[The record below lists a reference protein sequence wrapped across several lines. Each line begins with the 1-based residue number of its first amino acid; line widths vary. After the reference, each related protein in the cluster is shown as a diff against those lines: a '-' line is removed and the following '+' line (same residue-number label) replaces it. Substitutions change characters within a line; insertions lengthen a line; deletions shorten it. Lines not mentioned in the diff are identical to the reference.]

1 MLKKYNIILKGFIP
15 LFVLLA
21 FAACKKEV
29 TDIGLNLR
37 PDGGVISGT
46 RSAITDIVCR
56 TVEEDSLRTD
66 SLSTNIIGSINDPLF
81 GESRA
86 SLVVQPL
93 PEELDYDF
101 SGASLDSVI
110 LRLKYERSQIVESV
124 EQVLVEGD
132 LDDEIVIDVY
142 KLADDLDPSKRY
154 YSNQDYTL
162 GAQIGTYS
170 GRFLFFDSVEVKV
183 DNDTI
188 KIAPE
193 LSIKLDASF
202 GNEMLAE
209 PIGTYASNDDF
220 LNFLKGIVLVP
231 RLNHASGDGAIVG
244 VDARNS
250 ASDLT
255 IYYNGDESKRFI
267 FSTSSEVIG
276 KYDIVNQ
283 PMDITNQKAGSGHFN
298 KTYMQAMGGAKVK
311 IDIPGLDS
319 IIEKGEEVAILEAI
333 LRVKVDQSTID
344 ADHKAPTR
352 ALLLIP
358 NPDDG
363 TNFPIIDFV
372 DDVSPSNFYWLAN
385 SNYGGSYDASFG
397 GYEFHFNRHLQSI
410 IKDYNESGVNSFD
423 GFYLLIPSDFPITP
437 TRAVLD
443 TDPLNQGI
451 EVSVTYSKLN

>member
-1 MLKKYNIILKGFIP
+1 MP

-37 PDGGVISGT
+37 PDGGVINGT
-46 RSAITDIVCR
+46 RSEITDIICR
-56 TVEEDSLRTD
+56 TIAEDSLRTD
-66 SLSTNIIGSINDPLF
+66 SLSTNIIGSINDVYF

-86 SLVVQPL
+86 SLIVQPL

-101 SGASLDSVI
+101 SSASLDSVI
-110 LRLKYERSQIVESV
+110 LRLKYERSQE
-124 EQVLVEGD
+124 VEGIEQILVQGD
-132 LDDEIVIDVY
+132 LNDEVIIDVY
-142 KLADDLDPSKRY
+142 KLEDDLDPSIRY

-162 GAQIGTYS
+162 GTQIGTYS
-170 GRFLFFDSVEVKV
+170 GRFLFYDSVDVKV
-183 DNDTI
+183 EDDTI

-202 GNEMLAE
+202 GNEMLAQ
-209 PIGTYASNDDF
+209 PVSTYSSNDDF

-231 RLNHASGDGAIVG
+231 RLNHASGDGVIVG

-250 ASDLT
+250 SSDLT

-276 KYDIVNQ
+276 KYETINQ
-283 PMDITNQKAGSGHFN
+283 PAVITNQKSGSGHFN
-298 KTYMQAMGGAKVK
+298 TTYMQAMGGAKVK
-311 IDIPGLDS
+311 IDVPGLDS
-319 IIEKGEEVAILEAI
+319 IIEKGEEVAILEAV
-333 LRVKVDQSTID
+333 LRVKVDQSTVD
-344 ADHKAPTR
+344 ANHKAPAR

-358 NPDDG
+358 DPEDG
-363 TNFPIIDFV
+363 TNFPFIDFI

-385 SNYGGSYDASFG
+385 SNYGGSYDASFA
-397 GYEFHFNRHLQSI
+397 GYEFHFNRHLQSL
-410 IKDYNESGVNSFD
+410 IKNFNENGVNSFD